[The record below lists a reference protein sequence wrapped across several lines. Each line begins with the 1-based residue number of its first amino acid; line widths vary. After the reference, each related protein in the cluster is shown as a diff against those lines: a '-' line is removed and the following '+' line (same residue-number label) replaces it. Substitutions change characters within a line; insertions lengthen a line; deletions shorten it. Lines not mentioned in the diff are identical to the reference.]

1 MRPIIVA
8 KRITEFEM
16 VNDNKKKQKIEN
28 SVAFFRKNSSIMDN
42 GFYCQKSDKLTIYL
56 SDISGTGIIRE
67 REL

>member
-1 MRPIIVA
+1 
-8 KRITEFEM
+8 M